1 MNAAA
6 APLADIEPKAHAAAL
21 TPVDLAELISS
32 FNEVTARLQSTHETL
47 RAEVARL
54 NAELADTRTQ
64 LRRAQELAA
73 LGEMAAGIA
82 HEVRNPLGSIRLYAS
97 VLAEDLAHMPP
108 QREVALKIA
117 GAVSRLNA
125 VVSDVLAFARDLR
138 VDAAP
143 VEAGGLVR
151 DAAETCRDLWR
162 QHDIELRLPGAD
174 AGQVEIHADGVL
186 LHQAVVNIL
195 RNSAEAVAEAGARDP
210 ARPRRVTVSLER
222 RRSLT
227 PDGARAPA
235 LAIVVEDT
243 GPGIAPEVVE
253 RMFVPF
259 FTTRHTGTGL
269 GLAIVH
275 RIVDAHSGRVGVHT
289 VTDPATGAAA
299 GTRVEILL
307 PAPGAERTSFR
318 GKAA

>member
-1 MNAAA
+1 MHAAA
-6 APLADIEPKAHAAAL
+6 APIADIEPKAPAAAL
-21 TPVDLAELISS
+21 SPVDLAELIAS
-32 FNEVTARLQSTHETL
+32 FNEVTARLQSTHESL
-47 RAEVARL
+47 RAEVSRL
-54 NAELADTRTQ
+54 NTELADTRTQ

-97 VLAEDLAHMPP
+97 VLAQDLAQQPA
-108 QREVALKIA
+108 QRDIALKID
-117 GAVSRLNA
+117 GAVARLNA

-138 VDAAP
+138 IDAAP
-143 VEAGGLVR
+143 VEAGGLIR
-151 DAAETCRDLWR
+151 DAVESCRDLWR
-162 QHDIELRLPGAD
+162 QHRIDLQLPDDTDAELL
-174 AGQVEIHADGVL
+174 ADGLL
-186 LHQAVVNIL
+186 LHQALVNVL
-195 RNSAEAVAEAGARDP
+195 RNSAEAVAEASIRDP
-210 ARPRRVTVSLER
+210 ARPRRVSVALER

-227 PDGARAPA
+227 TDGARAA
-235 LAIVVEDT
+235 AIAIVVEDS
-243 GPGIAPEVVE
+243 GPGVPPEVVE

-289 VTDPATGAAA
+289 ITDQATGAAL

-307 PAPGAERTSFR
+307 PAPSTDRCNLR